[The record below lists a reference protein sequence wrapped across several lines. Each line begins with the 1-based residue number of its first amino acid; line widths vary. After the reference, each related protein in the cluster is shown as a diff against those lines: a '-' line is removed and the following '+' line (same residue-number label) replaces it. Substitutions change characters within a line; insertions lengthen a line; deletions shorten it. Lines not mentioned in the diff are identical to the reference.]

1 MVFLKISVVWYKF
14 WLWVIFKII
23 MKKVNLFEELLQER
37 NKQISTNELT
47 SLLKNIWTKEDSKK
61 ERITQSLK
69 DTNNGSFNQL
79 KFEEMETKNIFH
91 KDTIKN
97 ICVRYR
103 LRFLDS
109 NLFKG
114 EYPKNIT
121 KIISDIEKKH
131 DTNLNNF
138 MIMAPSKLFK
148 IKSPDD
154 PILFIPIGNNYY
166 YLIHKWGEEFNY
178 LRKLLVLPFKN
189 IDNLTIFSVL
199 VSVFFALL
207 GKLFIPSLTSS
218 EVFILFL
225 FLVKGFIFIFFYT
238 FFLTRKN
245 FSESIWNSKYD
256 SF

>member
-1 MVFLKISVVWYKF
+1 
-14 WLWVIFKII
+14 
-23 MKKVNLFEELLQER
+23 MKKVNLFDELIRER
-37 NKQISTNELT
+37 EKSISSDELNT
-47 SLLKNIWTKEDSKK
+47 LIKNIWSREDSKK
-61 ERITQSLK
+61 DQIIKSLNK
-69 DTNNGSFNQL
+69 RNNNKYNDL
-79 KFEEMETKNIFH
+79 KFDKMESKNIFH
-91 KDTIKN
+91 KDTIKK

-121 KIISDIEKKH
+121 SIIKKLEKKH
-131 DTNLNNF
+131 DTTLSNF

-154 PILFIPIGNNYY
+154 PILFVPIGNNYY
-166 YLIHKWGEEFNY
+166 YLIHKWGEEFNT

-199 VSVFFALL
+199 VSVVFALL
-207 GKLFIPSLTSS
+207 GKLVMPSLTFS

-225 FLVKGFIFIFFYT
+225 FLVKGFIFIFFYM
-238 FFLTRKN
+238 FFLTRRN
-245 FSESIWNSKYD
+245 FNESIWNSKYD

>member
-1 MVFLKISVVWYKF
+1 
-14 WLWVIFKII
+14 
-23 MKKVNLFEELLQER
+23 MKKVNLFEELIDER
-37 NKQISTNELT
+37 NKVISSDELKT
-47 SLLKNIWTKEDSKK
+47 LLKNIWYKDDEIQKSLNKK
-61 ERITQSLK
+61 NDNK
-69 DTNNGSFNQL
+69 PNNL
-79 KFEEMETKNIFH
+79 KFDKMKTRNIFH
-91 KDTIKN
+91 KDTIKK

-109 NLFKG
+109 NLYKG

-121 KIISDIEKKH
+121 KIIGKIERNH
-131 DTNLNNF
+131 NTTLSNF

-154 PILFIPIGNNYY
+154 PILFVPIGNDYY

-178 LRKLLVLPFKN
+178 LRKLMVLPFKN

-199 VSVFFALL
+199 VSVVFALL
-207 GKLFIPSLTSS
+207 GKLIMPSLTFS

-225 FLVKGFIFIFFYT
+225 FLVKGFIFIFFYM
-238 FFLTRKN
+238 FFLTRRN

>member
-1 MVFLKISVVWYKF
+1 
-14 WLWVIFKII
+14 
-23 MKKVNLFEELLQER
+23 MKKVNLFEELLVER
-37 NKQISTNELT
+37 NKQISSEELN
-47 SLLKNIWTKEDSKK
+47 SLIEDIWSKEDNKTK
-61 ERITQSLK
+61 RISNSLK
-69 DTNNGSFNQL
+69 DTNNDNINQL
-79 KFEEMETKNIFH
+79 KFDEMKTKNIFH
-91 KDTIKN
+91 KDTIKK

-114 EYPKNIT
+114 DYPKNIT

-131 DTNLNNF
+131 DTKLNNF

-154 PILFIPIGNNYY
+154 PILFVPIGNDYY

-207 GKLFIPSLTSS
+207 GKLFIPSLTFS

-225 FLVKGFIFIFFYT
+225 FLVKGFIFIFFYM
-238 FFLTRKN
+238 FFLTRRN
-245 FSESIWNSKYD
+245 FNESIWDSKYD

>member
-1 MVFLKISVVWYKF
+1 
-14 WLWVIFKII
+14 
-23 MKKVNLFEELLQER
+23 MKKVNLFEELLRER
-37 NKQISTNELT
+37 NKQISSIELK
-47 SLLKNIWTKEDSKK
+47 SLIKDIWEKEDLKK
-61 ERITQSLK
+61 NRIANSLNDK
-69 DTNNGSFNQL
+69 NNKNFNKM
-79 KFEEMETKNIFH
+79 KFEDMETKNIFH
-91 KDTIKN
+91 KDTIKS
-97 ICVRYR
+97 ICVQYR

-114 EYPKNIT
+114 DYPDNIT
-121 KIISDIEKKH
+121 KVISDIEKKH
-131 DTNLNNF
+131 ETTLNNF

-154 PILFIPIGNNYY
+154 PILFVPIGNDYY

-189 IDNLTIFSVL
+189 IDNLTVFSIL
-199 VSVFFALL
+199 VSVFFALV
-207 GKLFIPSLTSS
+207 GKLFMPSLSSS

-225 FLVKGFIFIFFYT
+225 FLVKGFIFIFFYM
-238 FFLTRKN
+238 FFLTRRN

>member
-1 MVFLKISVVWYKF
+1 
-14 WLWVIFKII
+14 
-23 MKKVNLFEELLQER
+23 MKKVNLFEELLVER
-37 NKQISTNELT
+37 NKQISSEELN
-47 SLLKNIWTKEDSKK
+47 SLIEDIWSKEDNKTK
-61 ERITQSLK
+61 RISNSLK
-69 DTNNGSFNQL
+69 DTNNDNINQL
-79 KFEEMETKNIFH
+79 KFDEMKTKNIFH
-91 KDTIKN
+91 KDTIKK

-114 EYPKNIT
+114 DYPKNIT

-131 DTNLNNF
+131 NTKLNNF

-154 PILFIPIGNNYY
+154 PILFVPIGNDYY

-225 FLVKGFIFIFFYT
+225 FLVKGFIFIFFYM
-238 FFLTRKN
+238 FFLTRRN
-245 FSESIWNSKYD
+245 FNESIWDSKYD

>member
-1 MVFLKISVVWYKF
+1 MGHINGFHKNDKVWYKF
-14 WLWVIFKII
+14 WYLKIFDIT
-23 MKKVNLFEELLQER
+23 MMKVNLFEELIVER
-37 NKQISTNELT
+37 RKHISSEELKVII
-47 SLLKNIWTKEDSKK
+47 KNIWSKDDQIK
-61 ERITQSLK
+61 KTLDEK
-69 DTNNGSFNQL
+69 NNDKFNEL
-79 KFEEMETKNIFH
+79 KFDKMEYRNIFH
-91 KDTIKN
+91 KDTIKE

-109 NLFKG
+109 NLFMG

-121 KIISDIEKKH
+121 KIIGDLESNHNTK
-131 DTNLNNF
+131 LNNF

-154 PILFIPIGNNYY
+154 PILFVPIGNNYY
-166 YLIHKWGEEFNY
+166 YLVHKWGKEFNFF
-178 LRKLLVLPFKN
+178 RKLLVLPFKN

-199 VSVFFALL
+199 VSIFFALL
-207 GKLFIPSLTSS
+207 GKIIMPSLTLS

-225 FLVKGFIFIFFYT
+225 FLVKGFVFIFFYL

>member
-1 MVFLKISVVWYKF
+1 
-14 WLWVIFKII
+14 
-23 MKKVNLFEELLQER
+23 MKKVNLFEELINER
-37 NKQISTNELT
+37 SKQITSEELRT
-47 SLLKNIWTKEDSKK
+47 AIKSIWSKDDQIKKSLNKKNDNKHND
-61 ERITQSLK
+61 
-69 DTNNGSFNQL
+69 L
-79 KFEEMETKNIFH
+79 KFDKMKTRNIFH
-91 KDTIKN
+91 KDTIKK

-121 KIISDIEKKH
+121 KIIGKIERNH
-131 DTNLNNF
+131 NTTLSNF

-154 PILFIPIGNNYY
+154 PILFVPIGNDYY

-178 LRKLLVLPFKN
+178 LRKLMVLPFKN

-199 VSVFFALL
+199 VSVVFALL
-207 GKLFIPSLTSS
+207 GKLIMPSLSVS

-225 FLVKGFIFIFFYT
+225 FLVKGFIFIFFYM
-238 FFLTRKN
+238 FFLTRRN

>member
-1 MVFLKISVVWYKF
+1 
-14 WLWVIFKII
+14 
-23 MKKVNLFEELLQER
+23 MKKVNLFDELIRER
-37 NKQISTNELT
+37 EKTINSKELNAII
-47 SLLKNIWTKEDSKK
+47 KNIWSKEDSKK
-61 ERITQSLK
+61 DHIIKSLNK
-69 DTNNGSFNQL
+69 RNNSKFNNL
-79 KFEEMETKNIFH
+79 KFDKMESKNIFH
-91 KDTIKN
+91 QDTIKK

-121 KIISDIEKKH
+121 SIIKNVEIKH
-131 DTNLNNF
+131 DTTLSNF

-154 PILFIPIGNNYY
+154 PILFVPIGNKYY
-166 YLIHKWGEEFNY
+166 YLIHKWGEEFNVF
-178 LRKLLVLPFKN
+178 RKLLVLPFKN

-199 VSVFFALL
+199 VSVVFSLL
-207 GKLFIPSLTSS
+207 CKVIMPSLTFS

-225 FLVKGFIFIFFYT
+225 FLVKGFIFIFFYM
-238 FFLTRKN
+238 FFLTRRN
-245 FSESIWNSKYD
+245 FNESIWNSKYD

>member
-1 MVFLKISVVWYKF
+1 
-14 WLWVIFKII
+14 
-23 MKKVNLFEELLQER
+23 MKKVNLFEELINER
-37 NKQISTNELT
+37 SKQITSEELRT
-47 SLLKNIWTKEDSKK
+47 ALKSIWSKDDQIKKSLNKKNDNKHND
-61 ERITQSLK
+61 
-69 DTNNGSFNQL
+69 L
-79 KFEEMETKNIFH
+79 KFDKMKTRNIFH
-91 KDTIKN
+91 KDTIKK

-121 KIISDIEKKH
+121 KIIGKIERNH
-131 DTNLNNF
+131 NTTLSNF

-154 PILFIPIGNNYY
+154 PILFVPIGNDYY

-178 LRKLLVLPFKN
+178 LRKLMVLPFKN

-199 VSVFFALL
+199 VSVLFALL
-207 GKLFIPSLTSS
+207 GKLFMPSLTFS

-225 FLVKGFIFIFFYT
+225 FLVKGFIFIFFYM
-238 FFLTRKN
+238 FFLTRRN

>member
-1 MVFLKISVVWYKF
+1 
-14 WLWVIFKII
+14 
-23 MKKVNLFEELLQER
+23 MKKVNLFEELINER
-37 NKQISTNELT
+37 SKQITSEELRT
-47 SLLKNIWTKEDSKK
+47 AIKRIWSKDDQIKKSLNKKNDNKHND
-61 ERITQSLK
+61 
-69 DTNNGSFNQL
+69 L
-79 KFEEMETKNIFH
+79 KFDKMKTRNIFH
-91 KDTIKN
+91 KDTIKK

-121 KIISDIEKKH
+121 KIIGKIERNH
-131 DTNLNNF
+131 NTTLSNF

-154 PILFIPIGNNYY
+154 PILFVPIGNDYY

-178 LRKLLVLPFKN
+178 LRKLMVLPFKN

-199 VSVFFALL
+199 VSVLFALL
-207 GKLFIPSLTSS
+207 GKLFMPSLTFS

-225 FLVKGFIFIFFYT
+225 FLVKGFIFIFFYM
-238 FFLTRKN
+238 FFLTRRN

>member
-1 MVFLKISVVWYKF
+1 
-14 WLWVIFKII
+14 
-23 MKKVNLFEELLQER
+23 MKKVNLFEELINER
-37 NKQISTNELT
+37 SKQITSEELRT
-47 SLLKNIWTKEDSKK
+47 AIKSIWSNDDQIKKSLNKKNDNKHND
-61 ERITQSLK
+61 
-69 DTNNGSFNQL
+69 L
-79 KFEEMETKNIFH
+79 KFDKMKTRNIFH
-91 KDTIKN
+91 KDTIKK

-121 KIISDIEKKH
+121 KIIGKIERNH
-131 DTNLNNF
+131 NTTLSNF

-154 PILFIPIGNNYY
+154 PILFVPIGNDYY

-178 LRKLLVLPFKN
+178 LRKLMVLPFKN

-199 VSVFFALL
+199 VSVLFALL
-207 GKLFIPSLTSS
+207 GKLFMPSLTFS

-225 FLVKGFIFIFFYT
+225 FLVKGFIFIFFYM
-238 FFLTRKN
+238 FFLTRRN

>member
-1 MVFLKISVVWYKF
+1 
-14 WLWVIFKII
+14 

-37 NKQISTNELT
+37 KKQISTDDLT

-69 DTNNGSFNQL
+69 DTNKRGFNQL

-154 PILFIPIGNNYY
+154 PILFIPIGNDYY

-189 IDNLTIFSVL
+189 IDNLTIFSVM

-207 GKLFIPSLTSS
+207 GKLFIPSLTFS

>member
-1 MVFLKISVVWYKF
+1 
-14 WLWVIFKII
+14 
-23 MKKVNLFEELLQER
+23 MKKVNLFEELLRER
-37 NKQISTNELT
+37 NKQISSIELK
-47 SLLKNIWTKEDSKK
+47 SLIKDIWEKEDLKK
-61 ERITQSLK
+61 NRIANSLNDK
-69 DTNNGSFNQL
+69 NNKNFNKM
-79 KFEEMETKNIFH
+79 KFENMETKNIFH
-91 KDTIKN
+91 KDTIKS
-97 ICVRYR
+97 ICVQYR

-114 EYPKNIT
+114 DYPDNIT
-121 KIISDIEKKH
+121 KVISDIEKKH
-131 DTNLNNF
+131 ETRLNNF

-154 PILFIPIGNNYY
+154 PILFVPIGNDYY

-189 IDNLTIFSVL
+189 IDNLTVFSIL
-199 VSVFFALL
+199 VSVFFALV
-207 GKLFIPSLTSS
+207 GKLFMPSLSSS

-225 FLVKGFIFIFFYT
+225 FLVKGFIFIFFYM
-238 FFLTRKN
+238 FFLTRRN

>member
-1 MVFLKISVVWYKF
+1 
-14 WLWVIFKII
+14 
-23 MKKVNLFEELLQER
+23 MKKINLFEELLQER

-69 DTNNGSFNQL
+69 TTNNGSFNQL
-79 KFEEMETKNIFH
+79 KFEEMETKNVFH
-91 KDTIKN
+91 IDTIKN

>member
-1 MVFLKISVVWYKF
+1 
-14 WLWVIFKII
+14 
-23 MKKVNLFEELLQER
+23 MKKVNLFEELLRER
-37 NKQISTNELT
+37 NKQISSIELK
-47 SLLKNIWTKEDSKK
+47 SLIKDIWKKGDLKKN
-61 ERITQSLK
+61 RIANSLNDK
-69 DTNNGSFNQL
+69 NNKNFNKM
-79 KFEEMETKNIFH
+79 KFENMETKNIFH
-91 KDTIKN
+91 KDTIKS
-97 ICVRYR
+97 ICVQYR

-114 EYPKNIT
+114 DYPDNIT
-121 KIISDIEKKH
+121 KVISDIEKKH
-131 DTNLNNF
+131 ETTLNNF

-154 PILFIPIGNNYY
+154 PILFVPIGNDYY

-189 IDNLTIFSVL
+189 IDNLTVFSIL
-199 VSVFFALL
+199 VSVFFALV
-207 GKLFIPSLTSS
+207 GKLFMPSLSSS

-225 FLVKGFIFIFFYT
+225 FLVKGFIFIFFYM
-238 FFLTRKN
+238 FFLTRRN

>member
-1 MVFLKISVVWYKF
+1 
-14 WLWVIFKII
+14 
-23 MKKVNLFEELLQER
+23 MKKVNLFEELIQER
-37 NKQISTNELT
+37 NKQISSNELT
-47 SLLKNIWTKEDSKK
+47 SLLKNIWLKEDSKK
-61 ERITQSLK
+61 ERITQSLNEA
-69 DTNNGSFNQL
+69 NNGNFNQL
-79 KFEEMETKNIFH
+79 KLEMMETKNIFH
-91 KDTIKN
+91 KETIKN
-97 ICVRYR
+97 ICIRYR

-109 NLFKG
+109 NLFKAD
-114 EYPKNIT
+114 YPKNIT
-121 KIISDIEKKH
+121 TIISDIEKKH
-131 DTNLNNF
+131 DTKLNNY

-154 PILFIPIGNNYY
+154 PILFIPIGNDYF

-189 IDNLTIFSVL
+189 IDNLTIFSVM
-199 VSVFFALL
+199 VSVFFAFL
-207 GKLFIPSLTSS
+207 GKLIIPSLTLS

-245 FSESIWNSKYD
+245 FSESIWNSKHD

>member
-1 MVFLKISVVWYKF
+1 
-14 WLWVIFKII
+14 
-23 MKKVNLFEELLQER
+23 MKKVNLF
-37 NKQISTNELT
+37 NELIKEREKT
-47 SLLKNIWTKEDSKK
+47 INSKELNAIIKNIWSKEDSKK
-61 ERITQSLK
+61 DHIIKSLNK
-69 DTNNGSFNQL
+69 RNNSKFNNL
-79 KFEEMETKNIFH
+79 KFDKMESKNIFH
-91 KDTIKN
+91 QDTIKK

-121 KIISDIEKKH
+121 SIIKNVEIKH
-131 DTNLNNF
+131 DTTLSNF

-154 PILFIPIGNNYY
+154 PILFVPIGNNYY
-166 YLIHKWGEEFNY
+166 YLIHKWGEEFNVF
-178 LRKLLVLPFKN
+178 RKLLVLPFKN

-199 VSVFFALL
+199 VSVVFSLL
-207 GKLFIPSLTSS
+207 CKVIMPSLTFS

-225 FLVKGFIFIFFYT
+225 FLVKGFIFIFFYM
-238 FFLTRKN
+238 FFLTRRN
-245 FSESIWNSKYD
+245 FNESIWNSKYD

>member
-1 MVFLKISVVWYKF
+1 
-14 WLWVIFKII
+14 
-23 MKKVNLFEELLQER
+23 MKKVNLFEELLRER
-37 NKQISTNELT
+37 NKQISSIELK
-47 SLLKNIWTKEDSKK
+47 SLIKDIWDKEDFKK
-61 ERITQSLK
+61 NRIAKSLNEK
-69 DTNNGSFNQL
+69 NNENFNKM

-91 KDTIKN
+91 KDTIKS
-97 ICVRYR
+97 ICVQYR

-114 EYPKNIT
+114 DYPNNIT
-121 KIISDIEKKH
+121 KVISDIEKKH
-131 DTNLNNF
+131 QTTLNNF

-154 PILFIPIGNNYY
+154 PILFVPIGNDYY

-189 IDNLTIFSVL
+189 IDNLTVFSIL
-199 VSVFFALL
+199 VSVFFALV
-207 GKLFIPSLTSS
+207 GKLFMPSLTSS

-225 FLVKGFIFIFFYT
+225 FLVKGFIFIFFYM
-238 FFLTRKN
+238 FFLTRRN

>member
-1 MVFLKISVVWYKF
+1 
-14 WLWVIFKII
+14 
-23 MKKVNLFEELLQER
+23 MKKVNLFEELINER
-37 NKQISTNELT
+37 SKQITSEELRT
-47 SLLKNIWTKEDSKK
+47 AIKSIWSKDDQIKKSLNKKNDNKHND
-61 ERITQSLK
+61 
-69 DTNNGSFNQL
+69 L
-79 KFEEMETKNIFH
+79 KFDKMKTRNIFH
-91 KDTIKN
+91 KDTIKK

-121 KIISDIEKKH
+121 KIIGKIERNH
-131 DTNLNNF
+131 NTTLSNF

-154 PILFIPIGNNYY
+154 PILFVPIGNDYY

-178 LRKLLVLPFKN
+178 LRKLMVLPFKN

-199 VSVFFALL
+199 VSVVFALL
-207 GKLFIPSLTSS
+207 GKLIMPSLTFS

-225 FLVKGFIFIFFYT
+225 FLVKGFIFIFFYM
-238 FFLTRKN
+238 FFLTRRN

>member
-1 MVFLKISVVWYKF
+1 
-14 WLWVIFKII
+14 
-23 MKKVNLFEELLQER
+23 MKKVNLFEELLRER
-37 NKQISTNELT
+37 NKQISSNELK
-47 SLLKNIWTKEDSKK
+47 SLIKDIWKKGDLKKN
-61 ERITQSLK
+61 RIANSLNDK
-69 DTNNGSFNQL
+69 NNKNFNKM
-79 KFEEMETKNIFH
+79 KFENMETKNIFH
-91 KDTIKN
+91 KDTIKS
-97 ICVRYR
+97 ICVQYR

-114 EYPKNIT
+114 DYPDNIT
-121 KIISDIEKKH
+121 KVISDIEKKH
-131 DTNLNNF
+131 ETTLNNF

-154 PILFIPIGNNYY
+154 PILFVPLGNDYY

-189 IDNLTIFSVL
+189 IDNLTVFSIL
-199 VSVFFALL
+199 VSVFFALV
-207 GKLFIPSLTSS
+207 GKLFMPSLTSS

-225 FLVKGFIFIFFYT
+225 FLVKGFIFIFFYM
-238 FFLTRKN
+238 FFLTRRN

>member
-1 MVFLKISVVWYKF
+1 MFGINFGKRIY
-14 WLWVIFKII
+14 FKIT
-23 MKKVNLFEELLQER
+23 MKKVNLF
-37 NKQISTNELT
+37 NELIKEREKT
-47 SLLKNIWTKEDSKK
+47 INSKELNAIIKNIWSKEDSKK
-61 ERITQSLK
+61 DHIIKSLNK
-69 DTNNGSFNQL
+69 RNNSKFNNL
-79 KFEEMETKNIFH
+79 KFDKMESKNIFH
-91 KDTIKN
+91 QDTIKK

-121 KIISDIEKKH
+121 SIIKNVEIKH
-131 DTNLNNF
+131 DTTLSNF

-154 PILFIPIGNNYY
+154 PILFVPIGNNYY
-166 YLIHKWGEEFNY
+166 YLIHKWGEEFNVF
-178 LRKLLVLPFKN
+178 RKLLVLPFKN

-199 VSVFFALL
+199 VSVVFSLL
-207 GKLFIPSLTSS
+207 CKVIMPSLTFS

-225 FLVKGFIFIFFYT
+225 FLVKGFIFIFFYM
-238 FFLTRKN
+238 FFLTRRN
-245 FSESIWNSKYD
+245 FNESIWNSKYD

>member
-1 MVFLKISVVWYKF
+1 
-14 WLWVIFKII
+14 
-23 MKKVNLFEELLQER
+23 MKKVNLFEELINER
-37 NKQISTNELT
+37 SKQITSEELRT
-47 SLLKNIWTKEDSKK
+47 AIKSIWSNDDQIKKSLNKKNDNKHND
-61 ERITQSLK
+61 
-69 DTNNGSFNQL
+69 L
-79 KFEEMETKNIFH
+79 KFDKMKTRNIFH
-91 KDTIKN
+91 KDTIKK

-121 KIISDIEKKH
+121 KIIGKIERKH
-131 DTNLNNF
+131 NTTLSNF

-154 PILFIPIGNNYY
+154 PILFVPIGNDYY

-178 LRKLLVLPFKN
+178 LRKLMVLPFKN

-199 VSVFFALL
+199 VSVLFALL
-207 GKLFIPSLTSS
+207 GKLFMPSLTFS

-225 FLVKGFIFIFFYT
+225 FLVKGFIFIFFYM
-238 FFLTRKN
+238 FFLTRRN